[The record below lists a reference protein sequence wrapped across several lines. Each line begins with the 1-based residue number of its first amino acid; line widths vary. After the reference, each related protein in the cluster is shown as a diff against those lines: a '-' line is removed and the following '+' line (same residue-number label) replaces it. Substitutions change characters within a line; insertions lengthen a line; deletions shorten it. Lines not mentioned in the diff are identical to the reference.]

1 MDSQTID
8 RMLTS
13 VGDSIRKLRLH
24 RNLTQAVVAARSGIS
39 FGAYRNLELGRGA
52 TLRSFLAVC
61 RTLDKTDWLNSL
73 PPPDISPMDILRRA
87 NRPPRVRATATR
99 KEASRVRDR

>member
-1 MDSQTID
+1 MESQTID

-61 RTLDKTDWLNSL
+61 RTLDRTDWLNSL
-73 PPPDISPMDILRRA
+73 PPPDINPMDILRRA

-99 KEASRVRDR
+99 KEASHVRDR